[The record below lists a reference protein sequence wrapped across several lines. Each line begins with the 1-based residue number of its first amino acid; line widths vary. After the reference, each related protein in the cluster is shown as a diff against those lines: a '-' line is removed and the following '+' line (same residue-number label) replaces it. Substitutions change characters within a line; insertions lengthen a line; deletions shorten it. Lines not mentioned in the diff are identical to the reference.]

1 MDSSK
6 NLIIKNVIKEFKQ
19 AEKEVSDNIVRIKS
33 FLSEEEKFWNEIPK
47 LDNSIL
53 IDHRMIALLGDSLQL
68 IDNKDRLK
76 LVDLQD
82 RKQIYQLV
90 VDHYPDNIQY
100 QEDLVAFVYNVL
112 DDEAEALLLIEK
124 FERRVEIT
132 RTYFNEMKREA
143 GKK

>member
-1 MDSSK
+1 MDSRK

-33 FLSEEEKFWNEIPK
+33 FLSVEDKFWNEISK
-47 LDNSIL
+47 LDDSIL

-82 RKQIYQLV
+82 IKHIYQLL

-124 FERRVEIT
+124 FEQRVAIT
-132 RTYFNEMKREA
+132 RTYFNEIKREV